1 MGNAVAA
8 VAMLVTGISYG
19 WQKLPE
25 GGYVYI
31 VQIEPHTLEALKA
44 GQVIQSDLPP
54 NLRGVRSYRITVGL
68 GDVPREGTPD
78 LPEETPVQPTPAAP
92 LPIEIPGVPSPIPAA
107 PDIKPVVAERAAF
120 LQDSGDA
127 ALAMEQ
133 PAEEKPS
140 EPQGSPQPWGTGA
153 AAVALALFLGSVSG
167 NFYLC
172 WITWDTR
179 SRYRRLLHRL
189 KDERKELPEYL
200 DLPQMPEGTA

>member
-8 VAMLVTGISYG
+8 MAMLVTGISYG

-68 GDVPREGTPD
+68 GDVPREGTPE
-78 LPEETPVQPTPAAP
+78 LPEETPAVPVQTGPPQIVIPEMPRPMPSIQDTRPA
-92 LPIEIPGVPSPIPAA
+92 EQN
-107 PDIKPVVAERAAF
+107 VAFIQE
-120 LQDSGDA
+120 SGDA
-127 ALAMEQ
+127 A
-133 PAEEKPS
+133 PAEEKPNGA
-140 EPQGSPQPWGTGA
+140 EESPEPWGAGA
-153 AAVALALFLGSVSG
+153 MAVALALLLGSVSG

-189 KDERKELPEYL
+189 KDERRELPDYL
-200 DLPQMPEGTA
+200 DLPQMPEGTG